1 MHLYLETDD
10 DARTLD
16 FVARENALSDT
27 ALKTDAFD
35 ADAAAFKAMME
46 RDDRLIHFSRR
57 GDWLNTFRKTAGNP
71 MGVWQRLPATQAP
84 VPEAAWETV
93 FDLDAYNAAE
103 GRTWIWRGAV
113 TCPWDPSRVLLSLSD
128 GGSDLR
134 IFREFD
140 CESLAFVEGGFS
152 TPLARSHATWES
164 LDHILYFGS
173 IDRESATQSSWPR
186 VGRRVARGQDVAEAA
201 TVFAAEDSDVT
212 GYGTVYGPEMA
223 RLSQGDHLSG
233 NERLSIFTAVHTIGT
248 ASHVV
253 SKNGGT
259 PVPLDIPRESDA
271 GTNHRFCLWRAKTDE
286 RVPSGSLVLQEL
298 PVRLGSDQPP
308 APARVLFTP
317 TGRRFCT
324 DFMLLR
330 DWCVFTIAD
339 TMTPRLFLLDLRVE
353 DAEPFELTLPDG
365 VETLSYHPLYSDL
378 HLGDDTLIVSGQ
390 GFLQPPTL
398 YRLDLSDRAKPLA
411 LQPVAASPA
420 YFDASGMSSLL
431 LEATSEDGTAV
442 PYRLVLPATFDMGTL
457 PVLLYGYGGFEVP
470 LQPYYSGVT
479 GRWLEQGGAYVQ
491 AYIRGGG
498 EFGAAWHK
506 AAKREG
512 RHRAFADFAAIARD
526 LVARGYTKPQH
537 IACNGGSNGGL
548 LTGVMLTRYPDLFG
562 AVWCQVPVLDMLRFH
577 TFPAGRAWMDEYGDP
592 DNAQDRETMLAYS
605 PLQAVRPATEVTY
618 PPIYIESSSNDD
630 RVHPSHARRFAAQ
643 LRELGHD
650 PLFHEFTSGGH
661 GGEGDTAASA
671 ARIATGYSFLRQTI
685 MKPAATE

>member
-10 DARTLD
+10 DARTRD
-16 FVARENALSDT
+16 FVAQENARSDA
-27 ALKTDAFD
+27 ALRTEAFA

-46 RDDRLIHFSRR
+46 REDRLIHFARR
-57 GDWLNTFRKTAGNP
+57 GDWLTTFRKTAGHP
-71 MGVWQRLPATQAP
+71 MGVWQRLPADQAP
-84 VPEAAWETV
+84 VPEAPWETM

-134 IFREFD
+134 VFREFD
-140 CESLAFVEGGFS
+140 CTRFTFVEDGFS

-173 IDRESATQSSWPR
+173 IDRASSTQSSWPR
-186 VGRRVARGQDVAEAA
+186 VGRRIARGQDVAAA
-201 TVFAAEDSDVT
+201 VPVFAADDNDVT
-212 GYGTVYGPEMA
+212 GYATVYGPQMA
-223 RLSQGDHLSG
+223 GLSG
-233 NERLSIFTAVHTIGT
+233 NDRLSIFTAVHTIGT

-253 SKNGGT
+253 SRNAGP

-271 GTNHRFCLWRAKTDE
+271 SFNHQFCLWRAKKDE
-286 RVPSGSLVLQEL
+286 RVPSGALVLQAL
-298 PVRLGSDQPP
+298 PVDMGGDHPP
-308 APARVLFTP
+308 AAPRVLFTP
-317 TGRRFCT
+317 SGRRFCT
-324 DFMLLR
+324 NFMLLR
-330 DWCVFTIAD
+330 DWCVFTVAD
-339 TMTPRLFLLDLRVE
+339 NMTPRLFLLDLRHAG
-353 DAEPFELTLPDG
+353 AEPVAFPLPDG
-365 VETLSYHPLYSDL
+365 LETLSYHPLYSDL

-398 YRLDLSDRAKPLA
+398 YRLDLSDRSKSFW

-431 LEATSEDGTAV
+431 LEATSEDGTRV
-442 PYRLVLPATFDMGTL
+442 PYRLVLPATFEKGAL

-470 LQPYYSGVT
+470 LQPGYSGII

-498 EFGAAWHK
+498 EFGADWHR
-506 AAKREG
+506 AAKRDG

-526 LVARGYTKPQH
+526 LVARGYTKPRH

-548 LTGVMLTRYPDLFG
+548 LTGVMLTRYPACFG

-592 DNAQDRETMLAYS
+592 DVAQDREAMLAYS
-605 PLQAVRPATEVTY
+605 PLQAARPSSEVAY

-630 RVHPSHARRFAAQ
+630 RVHPSHARRFAAR

-661 GGEGDTAASA
+661 GGEGDTSASA

-685 MKPAATE
+685 MAPEA

>member
-16 FVARENALSDT
+16 FVARENARSDA
-27 ALKTDAFD
+27 ALKTEAFA

-46 RDDRLIHFSRR
+46 REDKLIHFTRR
-57 GDWLNTFRKTAGNP
+57 GDWLTTFRKTARNP
-71 MGVWQRLPATQAP
+71 MGVWQRLPADQAP
-84 VPEAAWETV
+84 VPEAAWETM
-93 FDLDAYNAAE
+93 FDLDAYNATT

-113 TCPWDPSRVLLSLSD
+113 TCPWEPSRVLLSLSD

-134 IFREFD
+134 LFREFD
-140 CESLAFVEGGFS
+140 CKSLSFVAGGFE
-152 TPLARSHATWES
+152 TPLARSHASWES
-164 LDHILYFGS
+164 LDSILYFGS
-173 IDRESATQSSWPR
+173 IDRASATQSSWPR
-186 VGRRVARGQDVAEAA
+186 VGRRVARGQDVASAEP
-201 TVFAAEDSDVT
+201 VFAADDSDVT
-212 GYGTVYGPEMA
+212 AYATVYGSEMA
-223 RLSQGDHLSG
+223 GQSDGLSADDRLA
-233 NERLSIFTAVHTIGT
+233 IFTAVHTIGT
-248 ASHVV
+248 ASHVI
-253 SKNGGT
+253 SKNAAP
-259 PVPLDIPRESDA
+259 PVPVDIPRESDA
-271 GTNHRFCLWRAKTDE
+271 GFNHRFCLWRAKTDE

-298 PVRLGSDQPP
+298 PVRLGSDRPP
-308 APARVLFTP
+308 SPARVLFTP
-317 TGRRFCT
+317 SDRRFCT
-324 DFMLLR
+324 DFALLR

-339 TMTPRLFLLDLRVE
+339 NMTPRLFLIDLGNAE
-353 DAEPFELTLPDG
+353 AEPFELTLPDG
-365 VETLSYHPLYSDL
+365 VETLSYYPLYSDL

-390 GFLQPPTL
+390 GFLRPPTL
-398 YRLDLSDRAKPLA
+398 YRLALSDRTRPLV
-411 LQPVAASPA
+411 LQPIAASPS

-442 PYRLVLPATFDMGTL
+442 PYRLVLPAKFEMGAL

-479 GRWLEQGGAYVQ
+479 GRWLDQGGAYVQ

-498 EFGAAWHK
+498 EFGAEWHR

-512 RHRAFADFAAIARD
+512 RHRAFADFAAIAKD
-526 LVARGYTKPQH
+526 LVARGYSKPRH

-548 LTGVMLTRYPDLFG
+548 LTGVMLTRYPALFG
-562 AVWCQVPVLDMLRFH
+562 AVWCQVPVLDLLRFH

-592 DNAQDRETMLAYS
+592 DNAQDREAMLAYS
-605 PLQAVRPATEVTY
+605 PLQAVRPAAEVAY

-650 PLFHEFTSGGH
+650 PVFHEFTSGGH

-671 ARIATGYSFLRQTI
+671 ARVATGYSFLRQTI
-685 MKPAATE
+685 MTPEA